1 MENGQNQSVVN
12 DLPFNTPINF
22 GNNNIMVVSSNFNWG
37 NWGDFDDD
45 PDTIWTKL
53 YPVIF
58 VYGNNFSV
66 VETHRPMEFLK
77 GLVKL
82 HLDNPNLDDLL
93 KAKEKLLKIKREKEF
108 KYLAEQK

>member
-1 MENGQNQSVVN
+1 MKNGQNQSVVN
-12 DLPFNTPINF
+12 ELPFNTPINI
-22 GNNNIMVVSSNFNWG
+22 GNNNIMVVSSNF

-66 VETHRPMEFLK
+66 VKTHRPIEFLK